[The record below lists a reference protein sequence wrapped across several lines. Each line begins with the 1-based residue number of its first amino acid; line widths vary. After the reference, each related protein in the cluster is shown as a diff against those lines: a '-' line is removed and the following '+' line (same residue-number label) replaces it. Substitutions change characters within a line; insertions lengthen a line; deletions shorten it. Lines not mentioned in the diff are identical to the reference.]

1 MSGTVQQTW
10 RTMSMRMFMR
20 VAASID
26 KILGSKGVLGRALNK
41 GLIFLNPRRPLSDKL
56 LIH

>member
-26 KILGSKGVLGRALNK
+26 KILGSKGALGRALKK
-41 GLIFLNPRRPLSDKL
+41 GLIFFKPSGALLSDK
-56 LIH
+56 